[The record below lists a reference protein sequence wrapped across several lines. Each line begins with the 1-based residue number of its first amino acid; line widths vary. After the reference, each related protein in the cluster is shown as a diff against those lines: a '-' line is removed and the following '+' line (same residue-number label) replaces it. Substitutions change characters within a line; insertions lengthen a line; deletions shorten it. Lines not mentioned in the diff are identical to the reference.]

1 MKIRFATVEDMDEIL
16 TLCKEHAE
24 FEESH
29 YSAEGKREAMNKA
42 LFSDPP
48 QLYCLVAEQEGKISG
63 YATYMKQFSTW
74 DAAHYVYL
82 DCLYLREEARGL
94 RTGEKL
100 MEEIKK
106 ESLKLGCGL
115 MQWQT
120 PDFNARAIK
129 FYRRIGAYSK
139 TKERFFLRTGKEK
152 VNI

>member
-1 MKIRFATVEDMDEIL
+1 MMIRFATKEDIDEIL

-29 YSAEGKREAMNKA
+29 YTAEGKKEALLKA
-42 LFSDPP
+42 LFSDSPL
-48 QLYCLVAEQEGKISG
+48 LYCLVAEHEGKIYG
-63 YATYMKQFSTW
+63 YATFMKQFSTW

-106 ESLKLGCGL
+106 ESLKLGCEL

-120 PDFNARAIK
+120 PDFNTRALK
-129 FYRRIGAYSK
+129 FYNRMEAYSK
-139 TKERFFLRTGKEK
+139 TKERFFLRIENDKTS
-152 VNI
+152 I